1 MSSSSTGSS
10 RSLRRSV
17 SAKKEELNS
26 INNNEQENK
35 TSTDTNNT
43 SLNEE
48 PAKRQPRSTRNSLT
62 NTSSNRKTVNEIDL
76 NVSSVKKEASVE
88 RSNENEPKQA
98 AKRKCNTRRKS
109 NLINIAENDN
119 ENECVPEPVINQDEN
134 TLDGFYSKETKEAS
148 LIVNKNSKKIVFT
161 VSSASSSS
169 SSSSVSSS
177 LAQPSKSS
185 IKIEKLSKLNDVN
198 TNSSK
203 VSLVDTDVDVEN
215 TNDAVDVVEN
225 TMETND
231 NETNDAETNDKPDN
245 EASQS
250 SLNATEPKK
259 KRKRRGSILNFDSLR

>member
-1 MSSSSTGSS
+1 M
-10 RSLRRSV
+10 
-17 SAKKEELNS
+17 
-26 INNNEQENK
+26 
-35 TSTDTNNT
+35 
-43 SLNEE
+43 
-48 PAKRQPRSTRNSLT
+48 
-62 NTSSNRKTVNEIDL
+62 
-76 NVSSVKKEASVE
+76 SSVKKEASAE

-119 ENECVPEPVINQDEN
+119 ENNECVPEPVINQDEN

-148 LIVNKNSKKIVFT
+148 LVENKNSKKIVFT
-161 VSSASSSS
+161 VSSASSTSS
-169 SSSSVSSS
+169 SSGVSSP
-177 LAQPSKSS
+177 AQPSKSS

-203 VSLVDTDVDVEN
+203 ASLVDTDVDVEN

-259 KRKRRGSILNFDSLR
+259 KRKRRGSILNFDPMR